1 MLRDRVVVLDVGKTN
16 AKLMLLDIAGGD
28 VVWAEE
34 RPSPAV
40 TGPAVDQLDVF
51 GIEAWMLDRLARLP
65 EPARVAAIVPVAH
78 GAGAA
83 LLDAAGVVV
92 AVPDYE
98 DRRQEVVAEEYA
110 ALRDPFSKTFS
121 PDISP
126 GLNIG
131 RQFYYL
137 KTRFPELWARVASAL
152 PYAQFWAYRLSGV
165 AANNLT
171 TLACHSDLWRPLERR
186 WSDLAVSQGFDA
198 LLPPFRECGD
208 VLGPLRPEIAAA
220 TGLGADVLCGIHDS
234 NASYLCHRVA
244 RPDDATLAVLSSGTW
259 CVILA
264 RGVDLSRLDEPRDML
279 ANVDAFGEPTA
290 TAKFMSGR
298 EYAAIAGPDAPA
310 PDAKALRSVRDA
322 GAMALPRFAP
332 GGPFPGH
339 EGRLVYADGLSPTGR
354 AALATLYVALVAD
367 VALDALGVAGTIVID
382 GPLAASSLFPNLLQ
396 ALRPGCVV
404 MLSEGRAGSALAGR
418 WLASRGAIKEPE
430 LRPATTLDE
439 PGLAAYRH
447 RWRRTAQPDA
457 QYGR

>member
-1 MLRDRVVVLDVGKTN
+1 MARDRVVVLDVGKTN

-34 RPSPAV
+34 RPSPAIA
-40 TGPAVDQLDVF
+40 GPAVDQLDVA

-78 GAGAA
+78 GAAAA
-83 LLDAAGVVV
+83 LLDAAGEVV

-98 DRRQEVVAEEYA
+98 DRRQEAVAEEYA
-110 ALRDPFSKTFS
+110 GLRDPFCKTFS

-131 RQFYYL
+131 RQFYHL
-137 KTRFPELWARVASAL
+137 KTRFPELWARVASAV
-152 PYAQFWAYRLSGV
+152 PYAQYWAYRLSGM
-165 AANNLT
+165 AASNLT

-186 WSDLAVSQGFDA
+186 WSDLAVAQGFDR
-198 LLPPFRECGD
+198 LFPPLRDCGA
-208 VLGPLRPEIAAA
+208 VLGLPRPEITTA
-220 TGLGADVLCGIHDS
+220 TGLDADVLCGIHDS

-264 RGVDLSRLDEPRDML
+264 RGVDFSRLDERRDML

-298 EYAAIAGPDAPA
+298 EYAAIAGPNAPA
-310 PDAKALRSVRDA
+310 PDLDALQGVLDA

-332 GGPFPGH
+332 GGPFPGRD
-339 EGRLVYADGLSPTGR
+339 GRLVGADTLSPAGR

-367 VALDALGVAGTIVID
+367 VALDALGVAGTVVVD
-382 GPLAASSLFPNLLQ
+382 GPLAANPLFPGLLQ
-396 ALRPGCVV
+396 AMRPPCLVLV
-404 MLSEGRAGSALAGR
+404 AEGRAGAGLAGR
-418 WLASRGAIKEPE
+418 WLASGGTIAQ
-430 LRPATTLDE
+430 RPLPRAGPTE
-439 PGLAAYRH
+439 NARLAAYRAN
-447 RWRRTAQPDA
+447 WRQAAGTLQ
-457 QYGR
+457 

>member
-1 MLRDRVVVLDVGKTN
+1 MARDRVVVLDVGKTN
-16 AKLMLLDIAGGD
+16 AKLMLLDIVGGD

-34 RPSPAV
+34 RPSPAIA
-40 TGPAVDQLDVF
+40 GPAVDQLDVG

-65 EPARVAAIVPVAH
+65 DPARVAAIVPVAH
-78 GAGAA
+78 GAAAA
-83 LLDAAGVVV
+83 LLDAAGDVV

-98 DRRQEVVAEEYA
+98 DRRQEVVAREYA

-137 KTRFPELWARVASAL
+137 KTRFPELWARVAGAV

-186 WSDLAVSQGFDA
+186 WSDLAVTQRFDT
-198 LLPPFRECGD
+198 LFPPFRDCGD

-220 TGLGADVLCGIHDS
+220 TGLTANVLCGIHDS

-259 CVILA
+259 SVILA
-264 RGVDLSRLDEPRDML
+264 RGVDFSRLDEPRDML

-298 EYAAIAGPDAPA
+298 EHAVIAGPNAPE
-310 PDAKALRSVRDA
+310 PDGAALARVLAA
-322 GAMALPRFAP
+322 GATALPRFAP

-339 EGRLVYADGLSPTGR
+339 EGRLIGVEGLSPVER

-367 VALDALGVAGTIVID
+367 VDLDALGSAGTVVVD
-382 GPLAASSLFPNLLQ
+382 GPLAVNPLFPGLLQ
-396 ALRPGCVV
+396 ALRPACEILVAG
-404 MLSEGRAGSALAGR
+404 GRAGAALAGR
-418 WLASRGAIKEPE
+418 WLASGGGIASPPVSRA
-430 LRPATTLDE
+430 LRFADPK
-439 PGLAAYRH
+439 LAAYRAN
-447 RWRRTAQPDA
+447 WRQAAGMAQ
-457 QYGR
+457 

>member
-1 MLRDRVVVLDVGKTN
+1 MARDRVVVLDVGKTN

-40 TGPAVDQLDVF
+40 AGPAVDQLDVA

-78 GAGAA
+78 GAAAA
-83 LLDAAGVVV
+83 LLDAAGGVV

-110 ALRDPFSKTFS
+110 ALRDPFSTTFS

-152 PYAQFWAYRLSGV
+152 PYAQFWAYRLSGI

-186 WSDLAVSQGFDA
+186 WSDLAVAQGFDA
-198 LLPPFRECGD
+198 LFPPFRDCSD

-220 TGLGADVLCGIHDS
+220 TGLFTDVLCGIHDS

-264 RGVDLSRLDEPRDML
+264 RGVDFSRLDEPRDML

-298 EYAAIAGPDAPA
+298 EYAAIAGPNAPE
-310 PDAKALRSVRDA
+310 PDQAALARVLEA

-332 GGPFPGH
+332 GGPFAGH
-339 EGRLVYADGLSPTGR
+339 EGRLIGAENLLSVER

-367 VALDALGVAGTIVID
+367 VTLDALGSTGTIVVD
-382 GPLAASSLFPNLLQ
+382 GPLAANTLFPGLLQ
-396 ALRPGCVV
+396 AIRPGCEI
-404 MLSEGRAGSALAGR
+404 LLAGGRAGAAFAAR
-418 WLASRGAIKEPE
+418 WLASDGGIAQPPI
-430 LRPATTLDE
+430 LRAAPVTH
-439 PGLAAYRH
+439 PKLAAYRAN
-447 RWRRTAQPDA
+447 WRQAAEVPQ
-457 QYGR
+457 